1 MRIGALRGLE
11 LCAVDPTMP
20 WVDDILNDLATD
32 AHWSYRVGGPFAAEP
47 TALAALALY
56 GHGRVSDAWRGC
68 ERLASLANED
78 GSVGVMADQATP
90 SWPTSLALLA
100 WNAAAGNAD
109 SALPTSWRS
118 HAERGAA
125 WLLTVGGETP
135 PRSADLGHDT
145 TLRGW
150 PWVLGTHSWVEP
162 TALAVL
168 ALKSAGL
175 STHIRVREAVH
186 LLIDRLLPEGGS
198 NYGNTTVLGQA
209 LRPHVAPSG
218 LALAALA
225 GERDA
230 SGRIERT
237 IAYLEQTLNRQTTS
251 MSLAYGLIG
260 LAAHDRTP
268 PAADAWLEA
277 ASRRGGREAAP
288 FKRAL
293 VALAALKDD
302 CPLISFSN
310 KKRVR

>member
-1 MRIGALRGLE
+1 MRLGALRRIE
-11 LCAVDPTMP
+11 LCAVDPAML
-20 WVDDILNDLATD
+20 WVDDILDDLATE
-32 AHWSYRVGGPFAAEP
+32 AHWSYRLGGPIAAEP
-47 TALAALALY
+47 AALAALALY
-56 GHGRVSDAWRGC
+56 GHGRVSDAWRTC
-68 ERLASLANED
+68 ERLATLAAAD
-78 GSVGVMADQATP
+78 GSVGVTADQATP
-90 SWPTSLALLA
+90 SWTTSLALLA

-118 HAERGAA
+118 HAERAAA
-125 WLLTVGGETP
+125 WLLAASGDAQ
-135 PRSADLGHDT
+135 PRNADLGHDT
-145 TLRGW
+145 SLRGW

-175 STHIRVREAVH
+175 SEHPRVREAVC
-186 LLIDRLLPEGGS
+186 LLIDRLLPDGGS

-230 SGRIERT
+230 SRRIERT

-251 MSLAYGLIG
+251 ISLAYGLIG

-277 ASRRGGREAAP
+277 ASHRGGREAAP

-293 VALAALKDD
+293 VALAALKPN
-302 CPLISFSN
+302 CPLISFSPQE
-310 KKRVR
+310 RAS